1 MIAFP
6 IKQGIF
12 KYEVMDH
19 HAILGAPLNANTQ
32 QIRQCYLKIAYLL
45 HPDTCKVESDVE
57 KKRAAKLFSR
67 LVNPA
72 YELLSRESNR
82 TEHLLILSQ
91 TAKSHL
97 EDKDKVTIANPE
109 TRALLEAKNNLD
121 LLYPQQLHRL
131 TTDLY
136 RDLERVLPQVA
147 QISELNLIYLFMRA
161 GESPRITPIATS
173 TSTIAPLSSPI
184 STAQSPP
191 KVQNTHKVQ
200 NTQVRQES
208 SRPEAPKIP
217 PKEMYLRRAQEY
229 YERDNFNQA
238 IAELREVLKIDP
250 KESRAHCLL
259 GLSYLKSNML
269 TMAKVHINTASE
281 LSPNDP
287 TVLMAK
293 RQLDKNT
300 TNPGAKKADD
310 KSSKSTFLGGLF
322 GGKKK

>member
-19 HAILGAPLNANTQ
+19 HAILGAPLNANSQ

-45 HPDTCKVESDVE
+45 HPDTCKAKSDVE
-57 KKRAAKLFSR
+57 KKRAVKLFSR

-97 EDKDKVTIANPE
+97 EEKDKITIANPE
-109 TRALLEAKNNLD
+109 TRALFEAKNNLD
-121 LLYPQQLHRL
+121 LLYHQQLHRL
-131 TTDLY
+131 TTNLY
-136 RDLERVLPQVA
+136 LDLERLLPQVA
-147 QISELNLIYLFMRA
+147 QISELNLVYLFMRA

-173 TSTIAPLSSPI
+173 TSTIAPLSPSV
-184 STAQSPP
+184 STAQSAP
-191 KVQNTHKVQ
+191 KVQ
-200 NTQVRQES
+200 NTQVGQEP
-208 SRPEAPKIP
+208 SRSEAQKIP

-310 KSSKSTFLGGLF
+310 KSSKTTFLGGLF